1 MDARYQ
7 PADPNFADRI
17 RESFA
22 RQGFMTLLGA
32 AITRIEPGLVE
43 IEVPFRLDLTQQ
55 HGYFHAGVAGTLADT
70 AGGYAGYTLFPV
82 GSSVL
87 TVEFKINLVAPA
99 QGERLCARGQV
110 VKSGRTLT
118 ICALE
123 VFALSGAGQGPE
135 APKRTLCASGL
146 QTLICLHGRADG

>member
-43 IEVPFRLDLTQQ
+43 IEVPFRSDLTQQ
-55 HGYFHAGVAGTLADT
+55 HGYFHAGVASA
-70 AGGYAGYTLFPV
+70 
-82 GSSVL
+82 
-87 TVEFKINLVAPA
+87 
-99 QGERLCARGQV
+99 CARAAR
-110 VKSGRTLT
+110 S
-118 ICALE
+118 
-123 VFALSGAGQGPE
+123 
-135 APKRTLCASGL
+135 AS
-146 QTLICLHGRADG
+146 